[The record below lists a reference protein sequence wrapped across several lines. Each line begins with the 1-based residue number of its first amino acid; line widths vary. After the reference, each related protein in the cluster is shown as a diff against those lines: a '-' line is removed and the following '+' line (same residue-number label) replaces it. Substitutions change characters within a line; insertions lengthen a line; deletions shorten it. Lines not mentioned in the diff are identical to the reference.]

1 VHFDDSPPALPAV
14 PFVYPIIDTGGCLAR
29 GWDPTALA
37 DACLRGG
44 ARILQLRDKSGSSA
58 AFLALADAIAGRARE
73 CGAALIVNDRADI
86 ARMSGAAGVHVG
98 QEDLGVEDVRRI
110 VGRTSVVGAST
121 HDAAQID
128 RAASS
133 ESTYVAV
140 GPIFETATKETG
152 YSARGLELVRYA
164 SRRGK
169 PVVAIGGITLDRV
182 EAVVKA
188 GAAGLAVI
196 TDLLTGDDPER
207 RTRAFIAR
215 IDDIASLGAED
226 RSEPRGTR

>member
-1 VHFDDSPPALPAV
+1 VNVDNLPPALPAA
-14 PFVYPIIDTGGCLAR
+14 PFVYPIIDTGVCLAR
-29 GWDPTALA
+29 GWDPAALA

-44 ARILQLRDKSGSSA
+44 ARILQLRDKSGASA
-58 AFLALADAIAGRARE
+58 AFLALADSIVGRARE
-73 CGAALIVNDRADI
+73 FGAALIVNDRADI
-86 ARMSGAAGVHVG
+86 ARLSGAAGVHVG
-98 QEDLGVEDVRRI
+98 QEDLGVDDVRRI
-110 VGRTSVVGAST
+110 VGPTLVVGAST
-121 HDAAQID
+121 HDEAQID
-128 RAASS
+128 RAVNS

-152 YSARGLELVRYA
+152 YTARGLDLLRYA

-169 PVVAIGGITLDRV
+169 PVVAIGGITIDRA

-215 IDDIASLGAED
+215 IGEL
-226 RSEPRGTR
+226 

>member
-1 VHFDDSPPALPAV
+1 VQFDNSPPALPAA
-14 PFVYPIIDTGGCLAR
+14 PFVYPIIDTGVCLAR
-29 GWDPTALA
+29 GWDPAALA

-44 ARILQLRDKSGSSA
+44 ARILQLRDKSGSST
-58 AFLALADAIAGRARE
+58 AFLALADGIVGRARE
-73 CGAALIVNDRADI
+73 FGAALIVNDRADI

-98 QEDLGVEDVRRI
+98 QEDLGVDDVRRI
-110 VGRTSVVGAST
+110 VGRTFVVGAST
-121 HDAAQID
+121 HDEAQID
-128 RAASS
+128 RAVSS

-152 YSARGLELVRYA
+152 YSARGLDLVRYA

-169 PVVAIGGITLDRV
+169 PVVAIGGITLDRA
-182 EAVVKA
+182 EPVVKA

-196 TDLLTGDDPER
+196 TDLLTGDDPEV

-215 IDDIASLGAED
+215 LAETASLRAEG
-226 RSEPRGTR
+226 PRTP